1 MLDRYEDVYI
11 FNGSASDYVHKIIE
25 DACEVLENLRY
36 YIDYDAIARD
46 MKINGEIVE
55 IGYI

>member
-11 FNGSASDYVHKIIE
+11 FNGPASDYAHKIIE
-25 DACEVLENLRY
+25 DTCEVPENLRY